1 MAKSKHY
8 YIRKTHRWLGVILG
22 IQFLFWTIG
31 GLYFSWSN
39 MDEVHGDFQKK
50 NAPLLSSDIS
60 LVSPTMVL
68 DSIKKVHQIDSVVSI
83 QLIEILGKPF
93 YQVRC
98 ISAIHN
104 ETKHEHDMKAMNHLA
119 NAETGL
125 LRGPLTKEEAVDV
138 AKMRFNG
145 EPKVKSVEYL
155 TGTNGHHEYRE
166 SPLPAY
172 AITFE
177 HPSKA
182 TVYVASE
189 LGTVQKFRNNKWRIF
204 DFLWM
209 MHTMDYEDRDNFG
222 NNLLRFFSIFGLVT
236 VLSGFALFFVSTKR
250 KKKKTTHF
258 PTLN

>member
-22 IQFLFWTIG
+22 IQFLLWTIG

-39 MDEVHGDFQKK
+39 MDEVHGDFQKR
-50 NAPLLSSDIS
+50 NAPLLSSNIS

-68 DSIKKVHQIDSVVSI
+68 DTIKKTHRIDSVISI

-98 ISAIHN
+98 ISAINN
-104 ETKHEHDMKAMNHLA
+104 EANHEHDMQTMNHLA
-119 NAETGL
+119 NAETGK
-125 LRGPLTKEEAVDV
+125 LRGPLSKEEAIEV

-155 TGTNGHHEYRE
+155 INTNGHHEYRE
-166 SPLPAY
+166 NPLPAY

-177 HPSKA
+177 HPSKT

-209 MHTMDYEDRDNFG
+209 MHTMDYEGRDNFG
-222 NNLLRFFSIFGLVT
+222 NWLLRAFSIFGLLT
-236 VLSGFALFFVSTKR
+236 VLSGFALFFASTKR
-250 KKKKTTHF
+250 WKKKATHF

>member
-1 MAKSKHY
+1 MSKSKHY
-8 YIRKTHRWLGVILG
+8 YIRKTHRWLGVVLG
-22 IQFLFWTIG
+22 IQFLLWTIG

-39 MDEVHGDFQKK
+39 MDEVHGDFQKR
-50 NAPLLSSDIS
+50 NAPLLSSNIS

-68 DSIKKVHQIDSVVSI
+68 DTIKKVHRIDSVVSI

-98 ISAIHN
+98 INAAHN
-104 ETKHEHDMKAMNHLA
+104 EGNNDHAIQAMNYLA
-119 NAETGL
+119 NAETGQ
-125 LRGPLTKEEAVDV
+125 LREPLTKEEAIEV
-138 AKMRFNG
+138 AKRRFND

-155 TGTNGHHEYRE
+155 INANGHHEYRE
-166 SPLPAY
+166 NPLPAY

-177 HPSKA
+177 HPSKT

-209 MHTMDYEDRDNFG
+209 MHTMDYEGRDNFG

-236 VLSGFALFFVSTKR
+236 VLSGFALFFVSTNRR
-250 KKKKTTHF
+250 KKKATHF